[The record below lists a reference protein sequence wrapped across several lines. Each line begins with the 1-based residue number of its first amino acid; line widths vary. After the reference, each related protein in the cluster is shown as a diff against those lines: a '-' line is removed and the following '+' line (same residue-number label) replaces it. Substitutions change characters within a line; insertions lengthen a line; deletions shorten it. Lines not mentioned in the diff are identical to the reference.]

1 MKIRDTTFFMVYG
14 AVQIAHFALFIA
26 CQCVYPAT
34 TSVALTLA
42 FLAAMLG
49 FSPLALHSPSD
60 DEWTPIFRPRM
71 GPIPWAVFI
80 LGSYAVWALC
90 VAIYY
95 VLLLTLVET
104 LSAVLLVA
112 YAASAVGVSGA
123 VTTYAALI
131 YLRH

>member
-1 MKIRDTTFFMVYG
+1 MKIRDTTFFMAYG

-34 TSVALTLA
+34 TSVVLTLVC
-42 FLAAMLG
+42 LAAMLG

-60 DEWTPIFRPRM
+60 NQWTSVFRPCM
-71 GPIPWAVFI
+71 GRIPWAVFI
-80 LGSYAVWALC
+80 AGSYAVWALC

-95 VLLLTLVET
+95 VLLLTLVD
-104 LSAVLLVA
+104 SISFALLMA
-112 YAASAVGVSGA
+112 YAVSVVGVSGA
-123 VTTYAALI
+123 INTYVVLI